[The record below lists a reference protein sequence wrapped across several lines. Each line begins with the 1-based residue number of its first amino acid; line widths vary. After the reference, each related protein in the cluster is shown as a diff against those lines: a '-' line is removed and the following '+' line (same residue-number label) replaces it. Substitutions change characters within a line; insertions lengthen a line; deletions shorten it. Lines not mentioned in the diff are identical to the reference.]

1 MGSQSLNAG
10 SLWRLAIDRL
20 RSKVDPTA
28 FESWLNRPVECS
40 IEDGV
45 LLVSVPNMTVAD
57 TLDRRFGYAVRS
69 AISEVVGYSIDVQ
82 FLSARRQE
90 ADVRD
95 ARSTS
100 TMSLEEEVSAPVGE
114 GQVGQ
119 IQETR
124 NGARSE
130 QPMSPDQLQPEGYSQ
145 PTLFSDQ
152 FFISAHSHGKLRQK
166 TFDTFREDIPGV
178 QGAVIEAMEF
188 AIDPCGSLL
197 IVGPKDAGKTHL
209 AAATTWSCFERGSD
223 LQVFFAEAKD
233 LFSLLQS
240 FFGSA
245 KSDAYSALF
254 HRICDT
260 DLLVLD
266 NVMHPPRVSGEYT
279 WFDEVLYLLLSH
291 RIEVGRMT
299 VLTARPECLMNLD
312 AGLISRLSDPSRVR
326 TAVIQT
332 IK

>member
-145 PTLFSDQ
+145 PTLFSD
-152 FFISAHSHGKLRQK
+152 
-166 TFDTFREDIPGV
+166 
-178 QGAVIEAMEF
+178 
-188 AIDPCGSLL
+188 
-197 IVGPKDAGKTHL
+197 
-209 AAATTWSCFERGSD
+209 
-223 LQVFFAEAKD
+223 
-233 LFSLLQS
+233 
-240 FFGSA
+240 
-245 KSDAYSALF
+245 
-254 HRICDT
+254 
-260 DLLVLD
+260 
-266 NVMHPPRVSGEYT
+266 
-279 WFDEVLYLLLSH
+279 
-291 RIEVGRMT
+291 
-299 VLTARPECLMNLD
+299 
-312 AGLISRLSDPSRVR
+312 
-326 TAVIQT
+326 
-332 IK
+332 